1 MNRYVIVLTIMTV
14 LYLPP
19 NLTAVRVPRIFRPE
33 FPEPAADGIQPAMAR
48 QQAAFSTPLI
58 EGQELAEVVKQ
69 FKSSTVIL
77 CIVTYAVSFS
87 LVWLAEKW
95 DVTTSLYRDA
105 RSLWCLTWERFRRRG
120 LGEPA
125 GESEVKKDAGPKRTS
140 WVNAALGM
148 QEQTTTIYQDKP

>member
-19 NLTAVRVPRIFRPE
+19 NLTAVRGLRIPKFCCGHLSQELKHIITRL
-33 FPEPAADGIQPAMAR
+33 
-48 QQAAFSTPLI
+48 QAAFSTPLI
-58 EGQELAEVVKQ
+58 EGQELAEMIEQ
-69 FKSSTVIL
+69 FKTSTVIL

-105 RSLWCLTWERFRRRG
+105 RSFWCLVWERFRRRG
-120 LGEPA
+120 LSDPTV
-125 GESEVKKDAGPKRTS
+125 ESVKGDVQPNGVS
-140 WVNAALGM
+140 WVNAAMGG
-148 QEQTTTIYQDKP
+148 QDHTTIYQDKP